1 LAATC
6 RAGSRR
12 FERHRATHV
21 QFVPTMM
28 RRLPRLPEAD
38 RRRFDLS
45 SPRTVIHAAAPCPV
59 ELKRQI
65 IDWFG
70 PIVWEYYVGS
80 EGNGYFAI
88 GSDDWL
94 AHPGSVGRAMY
105 GQPHVLDDD
114 GAELPPGE
122 IGTIWFEGTTAFAY
136 HNDVEKTAWA
146 VNDRGWSTL
155 GDVGRLDGDGYLY
168 LSDRRVDLIISG
180 DVNICPQEIENVLAM
195 HPAVFD
201 ATVIG
206 LPDEEMG
213 QRVVAV
219 VQAEPGVAAGPGM
232 TEELLAHCRAHLAG
246 FKCPRD
252 LVLIAELP
260 RLPSGKLLRRR
271 VRDWFDSGVLRQDA

>member
-1 LAATC
+1 MERFDPLATLELI
-6 RAGSRR
+6 
-12 FERHRATHV
+12 ERHRVTHV

-28 RRLPRLPEAD
+28 RRLLRLPEAD

-45 SPRTVIHAAAPCPV
+45 SLRTVIHAAA
-59 ELKRQI
+59 
-65 IDWFG
+65 
-70 PIVWEYYVGS
+70 
-80 EGNGYFAI
+80 
-88 GSDDWL
+88 
-94 AHPGSVGRAMY
+94 
-105 GQPHVLDDD
+105 
-114 GAELPPGE
+114 
-122 IGTIWFEGTTAFAY
+122 
-136 HNDVEKTAWA
+136 
-146 VNDRGWSTL
+146 
-155 GDVGRLDGDGYLY
+155 
-168 LSDRRVDLIISG
+168 
-180 DVNICPQEIENVLAM
+180 PQEIENVLAM

-252 LVLIAELP
+252 LVLVAELP

-271 VRDWFDSGVLRQDA
+271 VRDWFDSGVLRRDA